1 MAGMMQYGL
10 TAGNDAM
17 KGMRYYTS
25 MKRKMDSEKAAMDQA
40 DKMHNQQMNMGYG
53 AAAGALA
60 GTVIMP
66 GIGTAIGGLVGM
78 LGGSLFG

>member
-25 MKRKMDSEKAAMDQA
+25 MKRKLDAEKEAMDQA

-53 AAAGALA
+53 TMAGGLA
-60 GTVIMP
+60 GTLIMP
-66 GIGTAIGGLVGM
+66 GIGTAIGSF
-78 LGGSLFG
+78 LGGIVGSLF